1 MSNRTV
7 LEFNHD
13 VDWTEDVDGL
23 VKVLNSIRRSAPI
36 GDKEFQESMK
46 VYFGISYIE
55 TRHHTT
61 ERIDERVEGEVG
73 SAQQDRISELEDE
86 LVDAYE
92 RISQLEDEKFLNS

>member
-23 VKVLNSIRRSAPI
+23 VKVLNAIRRSAPI
-36 GDKEFQESMK
+36 GDKDFQETIE
-46 VYFGISYIE
+46 VHFGISYIE

-61 ERIDERVEGEVG
+61 DRIDERLKESIRENSV
-73 SAQQDRISELEDE
+73 LLDE
-86 LVDAYE
+86 LFNTDSSYC
-92 RISQLEDEKFLNS
+92 LDKT